1 MLAAVSGDAALMTA
15 TAADDMYLP
24 VAAELGVDRPTAKV
38 AMIAAMYGQTTG
50 HGGTAGRG
58 MRAAYPVAMG
68 YLDTA
73 DRSARAGRDLRTY
86 GGRLV
91 RMSGGADRAAAESSG
106 ARAARGRYG
115 RNAVIQGAAAELF
128 KMWAVTVRARAAA
141 LDARIVLCLHDE
153 LLVHVPERPRGAGGR
168 TWSATAWPRP
178 PGAGR
183 RAAGAVHR
191 RHQHRPLLGRRERLS
206 HRQVT
211 RRPAAPGLIP
221 WRADRTV
228 REGVLTLP
236 RYRRVV
242 VKLSGEAL
250 AGAAGTGADPA
261 SLARVADEVLSVH
274 NLGVQVAVVVGGGNY
289 FRGRMADGWGISR
302 AEADNIGML
311 GTVMNALMLRG
322 ALTARTDADVR
333 VMTAVPIHSVA
344 EPFIRLRAVHHLER
358 GFIVVL
364 AGGIGQ
370 PYVTTDYPAVQ
381 RSLELD
387 ADALLVAKH
396 GVDGVYD
403 SDPKHNPDAAK
414 YITLTYEEAIAA
426 DIRIMDTSAFVL
438 ANEQGLTMH
447 VFDVAAYGAMRAIC
461 EGDDGIGTKITA
473 K

>member
-1 MLAAVSGDAALMTA
+1 
-15 TAADDMYLP
+15 
-24 VAAELGVDRPTAKV
+24 
-38 AMIAAMYGQTTG
+38 
-50 HGGTAGRG
+50 
-58 MRAAYPVAMG
+58 
-68 YLDTA
+68 
-73 DRSARAGRDLRTY
+73 
-86 GGRLV
+86 
-91 RMSGGADRAAAESSG
+91 
-106 ARAARGRYG
+106 
-115 RNAVIQGAAAELF
+115 
-128 KMWAVTVRARAAA
+128 
-141 LDARIVLCLHDE
+141 
-153 LLVHVPERPRGAGGR
+153 
-168 TWSATAWPRP
+168 
-178 PGAGR
+178 
-183 RAAGAVHR
+183 
-191 RHQHRPLLGRRERLS
+191 
-206 HRQVT
+206 
-211 RRPAAPGLIP
+211 
-221 WRADRTV
+221 
-228 REGVLTLP
+228 LTLP

-250 AGAAGTGADPA
+250 AGDAGTGADPA

-322 ALTARTDADVR
+322 ALTARTDVDVR

-403 SDPKHNPDAAK
+403 SDPKHNPVAAK
-414 YITLTYEEAIAA
+414 YIKLTYEEAIAA

-473 K
+473 KSLAP

>member
-1 MLAAVSGDAALMTA
+1 
-15 TAADDMYLP
+15 
-24 VAAELGVDRPTAKV
+24 
-38 AMIAAMYGQTTG
+38 
-50 HGGTAGRG
+50 
-58 MRAAYPVAMG
+58 
-68 YLDTA
+68 
-73 DRSARAGRDLRTY
+73 
-86 GGRLV
+86 
-91 RMSGGADRAAAESSG
+91 
-106 ARAARGRYG
+106 
-115 RNAVIQGAAAELF
+115 
-128 KMWAVTVRARAAA
+128 
-141 LDARIVLCLHDE
+141 
-153 LLVHVPERPRGAGGR
+153 
-168 TWSATAWPRP
+168 
-178 PGAGR
+178 
-183 RAAGAVHR
+183 
-191 RHQHRPLLGRRERLS
+191 
-206 HRQVT
+206 
-211 RRPAAPGLIP
+211 
-221 WRADRTV
+221 
-228 REGVLTLP
+228 LTLP

-274 NLGVQVAVVVGGGNY
+274 SLGVQVAVVVGGGNY

-381 RSLELD
+381 RALELD

-403 SDPKHNPDAAK
+403 SDPKHNPDAEK
-414 YITLTYEEAIAA
+414 FTTLTYEEALAA

-438 ANEQGLTMH
+438 ANEQALTMH